1 MKTSLNDTG
10 GLKEPRQSNTNE
22 RNNNYKNKLERN
34 VRK

>member
-22 RNNNYKNKLERN
+22 RNNYKNKLERN